1 MKENDIFKQKLI
13 RKLDS
18 NSKTY
23 LSTHITLFRIHSPS
37 NEEEK
42 CGQFLFTLHGTNSG
56 IQLIICQQGSQ
67 PIINFTIFET
77 FKWNIKNQLFVN
89 FTDPNNNQWLLQFP
103 NIKSIAFASSCFYC
117 CHFCKKPNEFLTED
131 IIHKDGHLLSN
142 GDILKLSY
150 YIFPVK
156 EFPFVT
162 DPIFSC
168 ENQKVL
174 FSKEKI
180 PQFIL
185 DGLKNITV
193 GTIRIIFV
201 PPNYPKDE
209 KFPNS
214 QLIIYLQ
221 IHHAKFK
228 DDKSSISEVSDHD
241 IPIKIL
247 KSNETQNIEEIDNPK
262 DNHNNFPEI
271 NEEIISQRLL
281 QLEHNIFTKLDL
293 FSSNIDQDPIVQ
305 GVSSM
310 VYQLKQK
317 NIELSNLKNESE
329 HLKKKPTTTITQKN
343 IEVLQKE
350 LDELKILKVQNE
362 RKLKE
367 YTEKIQFLQNQNELD
382 QKNSQNKVKLLIKS
396 LMSNVYSDIS
406 TQIEDNQTLIGSDVS
421 NMLYQLFRKHS
432 FSVLDDINNNGLFK

>member
-1 MKENDIFKQKLI
+1 M
-13 RKLDS
+13 
-18 NSKTY
+18 
-23 LSTHITLFRIHSPS
+23 
-37 NEEEK
+37 
-42 CGQFLFTLHGTNSG
+42 
-56 IQLIICQQGSQ
+56 
-67 PIINFTIFET
+67 
-77 FKWNIKNQLFVN
+77 
-89 FTDPNNNQWLLQFP
+89 
-103 NIKSIAFASSCFYC
+103 
-117 CHFCKKPNEFLTED
+117 
-131 IIHKDGHLLSN
+131 
-142 GDILKLSY
+142 
-150 YIFPVK
+150 
-156 EFPFVT
+156 
-162 DPIFSC
+162 
-168 ENQKVL
+168 
-174 FSKEKI
+174 
-180 PQFIL
+180 
-185 DGLKNITV
+185 
-193 GTIRIIFV
+193 
-201 PPNYPKDE
+201 
-209 KFPNS
+209 
-214 QLIIYLQ
+214 
-221 IHHAKFK
+221 
-228 DDKSSISEVSDHD
+228 
-241 IPIKIL
+241 
-247 KSNETQNIEEIDNPK
+247 
-262 DNHNNFPEI
+262 
-271 NEEIISQRLL
+271 
-281 QLEHNIFTKLDL
+281 DL